1 MQEIVIKYQP
11 SPKQQLFHDCGCD
24 EVFYGGAKGGGK
36 SFALVWDAYRYGMQ
50 YPGAEIYLFRETYD
64 DLEANIISTW
74 KIEIPQETYK
84 YNASKYVATLINGT
98 SVKFRYVRNF
108 QDANGYQGRSI
119 DYIGIDELTKHE
131 EATVQELQSCLRS
144 PRHGYP
150 TRFRATGNPGGI
162 GHRWAK
168 KRYITKT
175 NYGKRKY
182 RDNKSGNSIAFI
194 PATVRDNPYME
205 ANDPK
210 YKRRLENL
218 SYEQR
223 EAYLE
228 GNWDVFIGQ
237 GFPEWEENI
246 HVCEP
251 FEIPSWWRRFMSAD
265 NGYADP
271 FYFGWYAVSPDGQ
284 VYLYR
289 EFTRDRDDPRLYYTD
304 QADKVMQLSQR
315 AEIVDGE
322 VQETQEKIDYIVAG
336 VDAWNKHHRDQ
347 TGKSLIDYYYEGGIT
362 YGFTKA
368 VTDRKLRKAT
378 MHEYLKPYKD
388 EFDNIT
394 SKLQIFNTCKT
405 AIANFPELV
414 EDEDDPEMIADTE
427 YDHFYDSIG
436 YGIISYH
443 MDKSKTPPA
452 DKSPLQKHKEQLAKR
467 RQMASRIGKRLM

>member
-1 MQEIVIKYQP
+1 
-11 SPKQQLFHDCGCD
+11 
-24 EVFYGGAKGGGK
+24 
-36 SFALVWDAYRYGMQ
+36 
-50 YPGAEIYLFRETYD
+50 
-64 DLEANIISTW
+64 
-74 KIEIPQETYK
+74 
-84 YNASKYVATLINGT
+84 
-98 SVKFRYVRNF
+98 
-108 QDANGYQGRSI
+108 
-119 DYIGIDELTKHE
+119 
-131 EATVQELQSCLRS
+131 
-144 PRHGYP
+144 
-150 TRFRATGNPGGI
+150 
-162 GHRWAK
+162 
-168 KRYITKT
+168 
-175 NYGKRKY
+175 
-182 RDNKSGNSIAFI
+182 
-194 PATVRDNPYME
+194 
-205 ANDPK
+205 
-210 YKRRLENL
+210 
-218 SYEQR
+218 
-223 EAYLE
+223 
-228 GNWDVFIGQ
+228 
-237 GFPEWEENI
+237 
-246 HVCEP
+246 
-251 FEIPSWWRRFMSAD
+251 MSAD

-315 AEIVDGE
+315 AEIIDGE

-347 TGKSLIDYYYEGGIT
+347 SGKSLIDYYYEGGIT

-388 EFDNIT
+388 EFDNVT

-467 RQMASRIGKRLM
+467 RQMASRMGKRLM